1 VEKKQNP
8 SGSGGEAIYMA
19 QSRSS
24 SAGACCFS
32 EKRRLVKE
40 LSTCGYCS
48 TSYEEY
54 KHCRQEAS
62 RESGERS
69 KECMIG

>member
-1 VEKKQNP
+1 M
-8 SGSGGEAIYMA
+8 S
-19 QSRSS
+19 QSNSS

-32 EKRRLVKE
+32 EKWRLVKE

-48 TSYEEY
+48 TSFEEY

>member
-1 VEKKQNP
+1 
-8 SGSGGEAIYMA
+8 MT

-40 LSTCGYCS
+40 LSNCGYCS
-48 TSYEEY
+48 TSFEEY
-54 KHCRQEAS
+54 KRCRQEAS
-62 RESGERS
+62 RECGERTM
-69 KECMIG
+69 ECMIG

>member
-1 VEKKQNP
+1 ME
-8 SGSGGEAIYMA
+8 

-40 LSTCGYCS
+40 LSNCGYCS
-48 TSYEEY
+48 TSFEEY
-54 KHCRQEAS
+54 KRYCSTSFEEYKRCRQEAS
-62 RESGERS
+62 RECGERS
-69 KECMIG
+69 MECMIG

>member
-1 VEKKQNP
+1 
-8 SGSGGEAIYMA
+8 MA

-40 LSTCGYCS
+40 LSNCGYCS
-48 TSYEEY
+48 TSFEEY
-54 KHCRQEAS
+54 ERCRHEVS
-62 RESGERS
+62 SESGERS
-69 KECMIG
+69 QECMIG